1 MSQADQKSAAP
12 RTSRA
17 SVTEKAGKRTARA
30 PRPGTMRRALD
41 AGAAQVRA
49 APLTAIAGA
58 AAVSAGLAM
67 LLPLTRREVAVL
79 GDVAEKLGEVARDV
93 ADGAVAVGREQVE
106 ALGQTALA
114 EMSGAVVHAVVS
126 SDVEPG
132 EPGATRD

>member
-1 MSQADQKSAAP
+1 MSQADQKSAAA

-17 SVTEKAGKRTARA
+17 SVTENAGKRTGRA

-58 AAVSAGLAM
+58 AAVSAGLAI
-67 LLPLTRREVAVL
+67 LLPLTRREAAVL
-79 GDVAEKLGEVARDV
+79 GDVAQKLGDVARDA
-93 ADGAVAVGREQVE
+93 ADGAVAIGRDQVE
-106 ALGQTALA
+106 ALGQAALA

-126 SDVEPG
+126 SDVESG
-132 EPGATRD
+132 KLGATPD